1 MKTIKLLA
9 ALITIYLVFINASPI
24 FAQAA
29 SIFTTGLTAPTK
41 IITAGQSSL
50 LVAEA
55 GTMTPNQGR
64 ISLVNRVTGA
74 RQTLIGGLPSGIN
87 RAEGQPAPSGPS
99 GLKLNGLKLYVTI
112 AQGDAVLP
120 GGRGGLQVNPN
131 PATPLN
137 DSILELTLPA
147 DYEAL
152 TSGFAMSFAD
162 QNTLASGGGTVTLLN
177 TEGKT
182 LGVRM
187 VANLPDWK
195 REPAPNLPQYNV
207 RASNV
212 FGVEMLGGTLYA
224 VDASFNQLY
233 KINPTTGV
241 YETLVVFPPKPNPL
255 PFGPPFSEAVPNNV
269 RVYGNRLLVSHLVGF
284 PFAAGVSE
292 VREVNPADGS
302 HQSFVGGLTSAMD
315 VLPVAIPGDYDLF
328 FVLEFSANM
337 LGNPTPPGRLKLYRF
352 LKADDANPEGN
363 VDPVLLVNNLI
374 SPTSLARDGET
385 GDLFVTEI
393 FTGRIIRVSATINPN
408 TQIQNNNNQDV
419 CNPCSFTLKNQ
430 N

>member
-1 MKTIKLLA
+1 MKTIKFLA
-9 ALITIYLVFINASPI
+9 VFITIYLVFAGASNA
-24 FAQAA
+24 FGQAT
-29 SIFTTGLTAPTK
+29 SVFTSGLTAPTK

-64 ISLVNRVTGA
+64 ISLVNRASGA
-74 RQTLIGGLPSGIN
+74 RQMLIGGLPSGIN

-112 AQGDAVLP
+112 AQGDAVVP
-120 GGRGGLQVNPN
+120 GGRGGLQANPN

-152 TSGFAMSFAD
+152 ASGFTLSFSD
-162 QNTLASGGGTVTLLN
+162 QISMVGGGTVTLLN
-177 TEGKT
+177 AEGKT
-182 LGVRM
+182 LSVRM

-195 REPAPNLPQYNV
+195 RELTPNLPQYNV
-207 RASNV
+207 RASNL
-212 FGVEMLGGTLYA
+212 FGIELANGNLYA

-233 KINPTTGV
+233 KVNPVTGV
-241 YETLVVFPPKPNPL
+241 YETFVVFPPKPNPL
-255 PFGPPFSEAVPNNV
+255 PFGPPVSEAVPNNV
-269 RVYGNRLLVSHLVGF
+269 RLYGNRLLVSHLVGF

-292 VREVNPADGS
+292 VREVNLQDGS

-315 VLPVAIPGDYDLF
+315 ILPVAIPGDYDLF

-352 LKADDANPEGN
+352 LKSDDANPEGA
-363 VDPVLLVNNLI
+363 DPIVLVSNLI
-374 SPTSLARDGET
+374 SPTSMARDGET

-393 FTGRIIRVSATINPN
+393 FTGRIIRVSATVNPIA
-408 TQIQNNNNQDV
+408 QITNNGQDV
-419 CNPCSFTLKNQ
+419 CNPCSFPLIKQ

>member
-1 MKTIKLLA
+1 MKTIKLLIV
-9 ALITIYLVFINASPI
+9 LTTIYLVFINASQS
-24 FAQAA
+24 FAQATGV
-29 SIFTTGLTAPTK
+29 FTTGLTAPTK

-55 GTMTPNQGR
+55 GTLTPNQGR
-64 ISLVNRVTGA
+64 VSLVNRASGA
-74 RQTLIGGLPSGIN
+74 RTTLIGGLPSGIN

-99 GLKLNGLKLYVTI
+99 GLKLNGLKLYLTI
-112 AQGDAVLP
+112 AQGDAVIP

-152 TSGFAMSFAD
+152 ASGFTLSFND
-162 QNTLASGGGTVTLLN
+162 QSSLINGGTVTLLN
-177 TEGKT
+177 AEGKT
-182 LGVRM
+182 LAVRM

-195 REPAPNLPQYNV
+195 REPAPNLPQSNV

-212 FGVEMLGGTLYA
+212 FGIELANGNLYA

-233 KINPTTGV
+233 KVNPATGA
-241 YETLVVFPPKPNPL
+241 YETFASFSPKPNPL

-269 RVYGNRLLVSHLVGF
+269 RLYGTRLLVTQLTGF

-292 VREVNPADGS
+292 VREVNLADGS
-302 HQSFVGGLTSAMD
+302 QASFVGGLTSTMD
-315 VLPVAIPGDYDLF
+315 ILPVAIPGDYDLF

-337 LGNPTPPGRLKLYRF
+337 LGNPTPPGRLKLYRN
-352 LKADDANPEGN
+352 LKSANSNAEGDI
-363 VDPVLLVNNLI
+363 DPILLVSNLI

-393 FTGRIIRVSATINPN
+393 FTGRIIRVSATVSPN
-408 TQIQNNNNQDV
+408 TQLSNNNQDV
-419 CNPCSFTLKNQ
+419 CNPCTFPLGN
-430 N
+430 

>member
-1 MKTIKLLA
+1 MKTIKFLVVF
-9 ALITIYLVFINASPI
+9 ITIYFVSVSASNA
-24 FAQAA
+24 FAQ
-29 SIFTTGLTAPTK
+29 STSVFTTGLTAPTK

-64 ISLVNRVTGA
+64 ISLVNRGSGA

-87 RAEGQPAPSGPS
+87 LAEGQPAPSGPS

-137 DSILELTLPA
+137 DSILEMTLPA

-152 TSGFAMSFAD
+152 ASGFTLSFSD
-162 QNTLASGGGTVTLLN
+162 QNSMVGGGTVTLLN
-177 TEGKT
+177 AEGKT
-182 LGVRM
+182 LAVRM

-212 FGVEMLGGTLYA
+212 FGIELANGNLYA

-233 KINPTTGV
+233 KINPATGV
-241 YETLVVFPPKPNPL
+241 YETFVVFPPKPNPL

-269 RVYGNRLLVSHLVGF
+269 RVYGNRLLVSHLTGF
-284 PFAAGVSE
+284 PFAPGVSE
-292 VREVNPADGS
+292 VREVNLADGS
-302 HQSFVGGLTSAMD
+302 HRNFVGGLTSAMD
-315 VLPVAIPGDYDLF
+315 ILPVAIPGAYDLF

-352 LKADDANPEGN
+352 LKSDDLNTEGD
-363 VDPVLLVNNLI
+363 VDPVVLVSNLI
-374 SPTSLARDGET
+374 SPTSMARDAET

-393 FTGRIIRVSATINPN
+393 FTGRIIRVSATVNPN
-408 TQIQNNNNQDV
+408 TQLTNSGGQDV
-419 CNPCSFTLKNQ
+419 CQPCSFPLGKQ

>member
-1 MKTIKLLA
+1 MKTIKLLVV
-9 ALITIYLVFINASPI
+9 LTSVYFVFINASQT
-24 FAQAA
+24 FAQA
-29 SIFTTGLTAPTK
+29 SGVFTTGLTAPTK

-55 GTMTPNQGR
+55 GTLTPNQGR
-64 ISLVNRVTGA
+64 VSLVNRASGA
-74 RQTLIGGLPSGIN
+74 RTTLIGGLPSGIN
-87 RAEGQPAPSGPS
+87 LAEGQPAPGGPS
-99 GLKLNGLKLYVTI
+99 GLKLSGLKLYVTI

-120 GGRGGLQVNPN
+120 GGRGGLQVNPA

-152 TSGFAMSFAD
+152 ASGFTLSFND
-162 QNTLASGGGTVTLLN
+162 QNSLAGGGTVTLLN
-177 TEGKT
+177 AEGKT
-182 LGVRM
+182 LIVRM

-195 REPAPNLPQYNV
+195 REPVPNLPQYNV

-212 FGVEMLGGTLYA
+212 FGVELAGGSLYA

-233 KINPTTGV
+233 KVNPATGV
-241 YETLVVFPPKPNPL
+241 YEILTTFAPKPNPL

-269 RVYGNRLLVSHLVGF
+269 RLYGNRLLVSQLTGF

-292 VREVNPADGS
+292 VRSVNPADGS
-302 HQSFVGGLTSAMD
+302 QTSFVGGLTSAMD
-315 VLPVAIPGDYDLF
+315 ILPVAIPGDYDFF

-352 LKADDANPEGN
+352 LKSDNSNAAEGN
-363 VDPVLLVNNLI
+363 IDPIVLIGNLI
-374 SPTSLARDGET
+374 SPTSVARDGET

-393 FTGRIIRVSATINPN
+393 FTGRIIRVSATVNPN
-408 TQIQNNNNQDV
+408 TQLSNNNQAV
-419 CNPCSFTLKNQ
+419 CNPCTFPLGNQ

>member
-1 MKTIKLLA
+1 MKTIKFLVA
-9 ALITIYLVFINASPI
+9 FMTIYFVCLDASNT
-24 FAQAA
+24 FAQAGGV
-29 SIFTTGLTAPTK
+29 FTTGLTAPTK

-55 GTMTPNQGR
+55 GTLTPNQGR
-64 ISLVNRVTGA
+64 ISLVNRASGA
-74 RQTLIGGLPSGIN
+74 RTTLIGGLPSGIN
-87 RAEGQPAPSGPS
+87 LAEGQPAPGGPS

-152 TSGFAMSFAD
+152 ASGFTLSFGD
-162 QNTLASGGGTVTLLN
+162 QNSLVSGGTVTLLN
-177 TEGKT
+177 AEGKT
-182 LGVRM
+182 LSVRM

-212 FGVEMLGGTLYA
+212 FGIEMAGGNLYA

-233 KINPTTGV
+233 KVNPATGV
-241 YETLVVFPPKPNPL
+241 YETFAVFPPKPNPL

-269 RVYGNRLLVSHLVGF
+269 RLYGNRLLVSHLVGF
-284 PFAAGVSE
+284 PFAPGVSE
-292 VREVNPADGS
+292 VREVNLADGT
-302 HQSFVGGLTSAMD
+302 HRSFVGGLTSAMD
-315 VLPVAIPGDYDLF
+315 ILPVAIPGDYDLF

-337 LGNPTPPGRLKLYRF
+337 LGSPTPPGRLKLYRF
-352 LKADDANPEGN
+352 LKSDNSNPEGDA
-363 VDPVLLVNNLI
+363 DPVLLVNNLI

-385 GDLFVTEI
+385 GDLYVTEI
-393 FTGRIIRVSATINPN
+393 FTGRIIRVSATVNPN
-408 TQIQNNNNQDV
+408 TQLTNNGQAVCSPCTFPLGKQN
-419 CNPCSFTLKNQ
+419 
-430 N
+430 

>member
-1 MKTIKLLA
+1 MKTIRFLA
-9 ALITIYLVFINASPI
+9 VLITIYLVFASGSASQI
-24 FAQAA
+24 RAQATNV
-29 SIFTTGLTAPTK
+29 FTTGLTAPTK

-64 ISLVNRVTGA
+64 ISLVNRASGA
-74 RQTLIGGLPSGIN
+74 RQTLIDGLPSGIN

-99 GLKLNGLKLYVTI
+99 GIKLSGLKLYVSI
-112 AQGDAVLP
+112 GQGDAVLP

-152 TSGFAMSFAD
+152 TSGFSLSFGD
-162 QNTLASGGGTVTLLN
+162 QASLANGGAVTLLN
-177 TEGKT
+177 AQGKT
-182 LGVRM
+182 LVVRM

-212 FGVEMLGGTLYA
+212 FGVELTGGNLYA

-233 KINPTTGV
+233 KINPETGV
-241 YETLVVFPPKPNPL
+241 YETFASFAPKPNPL

-269 RVYGNRLLVSHLVGF
+269 RVYGSRLLVSQLVGF
-284 PFAAGVSE
+284 PFAPGVSE

-302 HQSFVGGLTSAMD
+302 QRSFVGGLTSAMD
-315 VLPVAIPGDYDLF
+315 ILPVAVPGDYDLF
-328 FVLEFSANM
+328 YVLEFSANM
-337 LGNPTPPGRLKLYRF
+337 LGSPTPPGRLKLYRF
-352 LKADDANPEGN
+352 LNSQGAG
-363 VDPVLLVNNLI
+363 DPVVLASNLI
-374 SPTSLARDGET
+374 SPTSLARDGES

-393 FTGRIIRVSATINPN
+393 FTGRIVRVAATENSG
-408 TQIQNNNNQDV
+408 IQFLNNNQDV
-419 CNPCSFTLKNQ
+419 CSPCSFPLGNQ

>member
-1 MKTIKLLA
+1 MKTIKFLALLM
-9 ALITIYLVFINASPI
+9 TIYFVFANASGT
-24 FAQAA
+24 FAQTT
-29 SIFTTGLTAPTK
+29 SVFTTGLTAPTK

-55 GTMTPNQGR
+55 GTLTPNQGR
-64 ISLVNRVTGA
+64 ISLVNRASGA
-74 RQTLIGGLPSGIN
+74 RSTLIGGLPSGIN

-152 TSGFAMSFAD
+152 ASGFTLSFND
-162 QNTLASGGGTVTLLN
+162 QNSLASGGAVTLLN
-177 TEGKT
+177 AEGKT
-182 LGVRM
+182 LAVRM
-187 VANLPDWK
+187 VVNLPDWK

-207 RASNV
+207 RASNI
-212 FGVEMLGGTLYA
+212 FGIELAGGNLYA

-233 KINPTTGV
+233 KINPATGA
-241 YETLVVFPPKPNPL
+241 YEIFAAFAPKPNPL

-269 RVYGNRLLVSHLVGF
+269 RLYGNRLLVSQLVGF

-292 VREVNPADGS
+292 VREVNLADGS
-302 HQSFVGGLTSAMD
+302 QQSFVGGLTSTMD
-315 VLPVAIPGDYDLF
+315 ILPVAIPGDYDLF

-337 LGNPTPPGRLKLYRF
+337 LGNPTPPGRLKLYRN
-352 LKADDANPEGN
+352 LKADNASPEGDA
-363 VDPVLLVNNLI
+363 DPILLVNNLI

-408 TQIQNNNNQDV
+408 TQLTNNGQAV
-419 CNPCSFTLKNQ
+419 CNPCTF
-430 N
+430 

>member
-1 MKTIKLLA
+1 MKTIKFLVVFT
-9 ALITIYLVFINASPI
+9 TIYFVFANASTA

-29 SIFTTGLTAPTK
+29 SVFTTGLTAPTK

-64 ISLVNRVTGA
+64 ISLVDRAGGA
-74 RQTLIGGLPSGIN
+74 RRTLIGGLPSGIN

-120 GGRGGLQVNPN
+120 GGRGGLQPNPN

-152 TSGFAMSFAD
+152 ASGFALSFAD
-162 QNTLASGGGTVTLLN
+162 QISLVGGGTVTLLN
-177 TEGKT
+177 AEDKA
-182 LGVRM
+182 LSVRM

-195 REPAPNLPQYNV
+195 REPVPNLPQYNV

-212 FGVEMLGGTLYA
+212 FGIEMANGSLYA

-233 KINPTTGV
+233 KINPATGV
-241 YETLVVFPPKPNPL
+241 YETFVTFPPKPNPL
-255 PFGPPFSEAVPNNV
+255 PFGPPVSEAVPNNV
-269 RVYGNRLLVSHLVGF
+269 RLYGNRLLVSHLVGF

-292 VREVNPADGS
+292 VREVNLQDGS
-302 HQSFVGGLTSAMD
+302 HRSFAGGLTSAMD
-315 VLPVAIPGDYDLF
+315 ILPVAIPGDYDFF

-352 LKADDANPEGN
+352 LKSDDSNPEG
-363 VDPVLLVNNLI
+363 VDPVVLVSNLI
-374 SPTSLARDGET
+374 SPTSAARDGET

-393 FTGRIIRVSATINPN
+393 FTGRIIRVSATVNAN
-408 TQIQNNNNQDV
+408 TQMASNNQDV
-419 CNPCSFTLKNQ
+419 CAPCSFSLIKQ

>member
-1 MKTIKLLA
+1 MKTIKFLA
-9 ALITIYLVFINASPI
+9 VLMTICFVSASAPQT

-29 SIFTTGLTAPTK
+29 SVLTGGLTAPTK
-41 IITAGQSSL
+41 IIAAGQSSL

-64 ISLVNRVTGA
+64 ISLVNRESGA
-74 RQTLIGGLPSGIN
+74 RRTLIGGLPSGIN
-87 RAEGQPAPSGPS
+87 TAEGQPAPAGPS
-99 GLKLNGLKLYVTI
+99 GLKLNGLKLYLTI

-120 GGRGGLQVNPN
+120 GGRGGLQVNPA

-152 TSGFAMSFAD
+152 TSGFTLSFSD
-162 QNTLASGGGTVTLLN
+162 QTSLINGGTITLLN
-177 TEGKT
+177 AEGKT
-182 LGVRM
+182 LAVRL

-195 REPAPNLPQYNV
+195 REAVPSLPQYNV

-212 FGVEMLGGTLYA
+212 FGIEFYNGNLYA

-233 KINPTTGV
+233 KINPATGA
-241 YETLVVFPPKPNPL
+241 YETLASFAPKPNPL

-269 RVYGNRLLVSHLVGF
+269 RVYGNRLLVSQLTGF
-284 PFAAGVSE
+284 PFAPGVSE
-292 VREVNPADGS
+292 IREVNPADGS
-302 HQSFVGGLTSAMD
+302 QASFVGGLTSAMD
-315 VLPVAIPGDYDLF
+315 ILPVAIPGDYDLF

-352 LKADDANPEGN
+352 LKSDNANSEGD
-363 VDPVLLVNNLI
+363 VDPIVLVSNLI
-374 SPTSLARDGET
+374 SPTSVARDGET

-393 FTGRIIRVSATINPN
+393 FTGRIIRVSATVNPN
-408 TQIQNNNNQDV
+408 TQMTNNNQAV
-419 CNPCSFTLKNQ
+419 CNPCTFPLGNQ

>member
-1 MKTIKLLA
+1 MKTIKFLVV
-9 ALITIYLVFINASPI
+9 LITIHFVFADASAI
-24 FAQAA
+24 LAQAA
-29 SIFTTGLTAPTK
+29 SVLTTGLTAPTK

-55 GTMTPNQGR
+55 GTLTPNQGR
-64 ISLVNRVTGA
+64 ISLVNRAGGE
-74 RQTLIGGLPSGIN
+74 RRTLIGGLPSGIN
-87 RAEGQPAPSGPS
+87 LAEGQPAPSGPS

-152 TSGFAMSFAD
+152 TSGFTLSFGD
-162 QNTLASGGGTVTLLN
+162 QNSLVNGSTVTLLN
-177 TEGKT
+177 AEGKT
-182 LGVRM
+182 LAVRM

-195 REPAPNLPQYNV
+195 REPVPNLPQYNV

-212 FGVEMLGGTLYA
+212 FGIEMLGGTLYA

-233 KINPTTGV
+233 KINPATGV

-269 RVYGNRLLVSHLVGF
+269 RVYGNRLLVSHLTGF

-292 VREVNPADGS
+292 VREVNPADGT
-302 HQSFVGGLTSAMD
+302 HRSFVGGLTSAMD

-337 LGNPTPPGRLKLYRF
+337 LGSPTPPGRLKLYRF
-352 LKADDANPEGN
+352 LKDDNSNPEGGT
-363 VDPVLLVNNLI
+363 DPVVLASSLI
-374 SPTSLARDGET
+374 SPTSMARDGET

-393 FTGRIIRVSATINPN
+393 FTGRIIRVSATVNPN
-408 TQIQNNNNQDV
+408 TQITNNNQDV
-419 CNPCSFTLKNQ
+419 CQPCSFPLGKQ